1 MRLGPK
7 MQKPSHQDS
16 VSGVPVET
24 VVGVDGG
31 RWWSGGYEVMVV
43 VGGRVRSH
51 KQGWQV
57 LAKCPKLSH

>member
-43 VGGRVRSH
+43 VGGCV
-51 KQGWQV
+51 
-57 LAKCPKLSH
+57 